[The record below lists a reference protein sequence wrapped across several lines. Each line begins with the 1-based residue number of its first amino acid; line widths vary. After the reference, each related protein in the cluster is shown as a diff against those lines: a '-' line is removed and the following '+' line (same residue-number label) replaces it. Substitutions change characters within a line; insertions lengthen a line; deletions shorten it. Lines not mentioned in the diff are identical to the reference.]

1 MKWKTKRIDET
12 IGSEKFHL
20 EVLENL
26 EQTIDDLFLLLEKEG
41 NPDLLESLCPYFG
54 QVWPSARALT
64 TYLIKN
70 SLEKKSA
77 VRVLEVGCG
86 LALPSIYL
94 AKTLKYSKI
103 LATDFHPEV
112 PRFLSTNLA
121 LNQVAPERLRY
132 LNLDWTKDFPAEED
146 TERYHVVMGSDIL
159 YEKQHPANV
168 AEALCRWVKPSG
180 QIIVADP
187 ARPYL
192 QVFVSEMKAR
202 GWMATP
208 QVIPVSDGGSGIKE
222 VFLFDFKRGR
232 SSP

>member
-1 MKWKTKRIDET
+1 LIWKTKKISERIGTDL
-12 IGSEKFHL
+12 FHL

-41 NPDLLESLCPYFG
+41 NPELLESLCPYFG

-64 TYLIKN
+64 EYLSKN

-86 LALPSIYL
+86 LALPSLYL

-103 LATDFHPEV
+103 FASDSHPEV
-112 PRFLSTNLA
+112 PRFLTTNLA
-121 LNQVAPERLRY
+121 LNHLTDLQLRY
-132 LNLDWTKDFPAEED
+132 LTLDWSKKLPIEED
-146 TERYHVVMGSDIL
+146 PEQFHVVMGSDIL
-159 YEKQHPANV
+159 YEKQHPAEV
-168 AEALCRWVKPSG
+168 ADALCRWVKPSG

-192 QVFVSEMKAR
+192 QVFVNEMKAR
-202 GWMATP
+202 GWFSQP
-208 QVIPVSDGGSGIKE
+208 QVIKVSDGVDGKKE
-222 VFLFDFKRGR
+222 VFILDFKRGR
-232 SSP
+232 